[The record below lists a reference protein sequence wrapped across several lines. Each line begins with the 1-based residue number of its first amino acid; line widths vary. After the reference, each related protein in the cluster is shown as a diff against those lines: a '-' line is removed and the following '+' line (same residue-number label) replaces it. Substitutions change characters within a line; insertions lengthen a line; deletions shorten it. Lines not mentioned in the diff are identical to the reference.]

1 MKENSIYDKKSLRTV
16 WGKHADFNELAKDC
30 VAFSNAEGGYID
42 IGIEDGQ
49 DMPPEGQKIPEGLA
63 TDIVNKISGKTQGV
77 TVSAQVFVAENGG
90 EFIKLQILRSTNAP
104 SATQSGK
111 FYLRIGDQSKPITP
125 EDISRL
131 AEDKGCISWED
142 TVTRYSWQDADPEKL
157 EAFIKLLKTSD
168 RVTPFVKQKDTKEIL
183 DFYYLTDPDSDKM
196 TNLGV
201 LFIGKQTQRGR
212 IQNAPII
219 QCIKYDQDGEKVNK
233 WLWDDYTMNPYEMI
247 NDIWERVPEWKESSE
262 ISEGMFRRNILA
274 YPEKV
279 VRELLSNSLVHR
291 PYTVRGDI
299 FINIHPDH
307 IDVVNPGRL
316 PLGVTVENILHTTK
330 KRNDHMAAVFY
341 ALHLMEREGSGYDM
355 MYETLLA
362 NGKPIPV
369 VTEGDDSVSV
379 RIDRRIINEEVIKV
393 MQHADQNYD
402 IKQKQLICLGLIAL
416 HESLTAS
423 ELIKILNLKDADE
436 LRSWLRLLIDKELV
450 IGTDVHSKAKEYRVN
465 PDILRRSDYKG
476 KTSLKRIED
485 YRIKELIKE
494 DMRIYKKAS
503 ATEIQKRIG
512 EEIPSKKIWKQLQ
525 VLVED
530 GYIRKLGS
538 NRWIKY
544 ELVE

>member
-16 WGKHADFNELAKDC
+16 VGKNADFNELAKDC
-30 VAFSNAEGGYID
+30 VAFSNAEGGSID
-42 IGIEDGQ
+42 IGIEDNQ
-49 DMPPEGQKIPEGLA
+49 TLPPEEQKIPDGLA
-63 TDIVNKISGKTQGV
+63 TEVVNKITGKTQGV
-77 TVSAQVFVAENGG
+77 VLSAETLIAENGG
-90 EFIKLQILRSTNAP
+90 EYIKLHILRNANSP
-104 SATQSGK
+104 SATTSGK
-111 FYLRIGDQSKPITP
+111 FFLRIGDNSVPVGP

-142 TVTRYSWQDADPEKL
+142 TETKYSWQDADSEKL
-157 EAFIKLLKTSD
+157 TSFIKLLKTSD
-168 RVTPFVKQKDTKEIL
+168 RVSNFVKQKETKEIL
-183 DFYYLTDPDSDKM
+183 DFYYLTDPDTDKM

-212 IQNAPII
+212 IQNAPVI
-219 QCIKYDQDGEKVNK
+219 QCIKYDQNGEKVNK

-247 NDIWERVPEWKESSE
+247 NNVWERVPEWKESSE
-262 ISEGMFRRNILA
+262 ITEGMFRRNILA

-299 FINIHPDH
+299 FINIYPDH

-316 PLGVTVENILHTTK
+316 PLGVTVKNILHTTK
-330 KRNDHMAAVFY
+330 KRNEHMAAVFY

-379 RIDRRIINEEVIKV
+379 RVDRRIINEEVIKV
-393 MQHADQNYD
+393 MQHADQRYD
-402 IKQKQLICLGLIAL
+402 VKQKQLICLGLIAL
-416 HESLTAS
+416 HESLTAT
-423 ELIKILNLKDADE
+423 ELIRILNLKDADE

-450 IGTDVHSKAKEYRVN
+450 VGTSVHSKSKEYQVN
-465 PDILRRSDYKG
+465 PLLLKSSQFMG

-494 DMRIYKKAS
+494 DLKIYKV
-503 ATEIQKRIG
+503 ATAAEIQKRIG

-525 VLVED
+525 ALVEE
-530 GYIRKLGS
+530 GHIRKLGS
-538 NRWIKY
+538 NRWLKY

>member
-16 WGKHADFNELAKDC
+16 VGKNADFNELAKDC
-30 VAFSNAEGGYID
+30 VAFSNAEGGSID
-42 IGIEDGQ
+42 IGIEDDQ
-49 DMPPEGQKIPEGLA
+49 TLPPEEQKIPDGLA
-63 TDIVNKISGKTQGV
+63 TEIVNKVMGKTQGV
-77 TVSAQVFVAENGG
+77 VLSAETLVAENGG
-90 EFIKLQILRSTNAP
+90 EFIKLHVLRNANSP
-104 SATQSGK
+104 SATTSGK
-111 FYLRIGDQSKPITP
+111 FFLRIGDNSVPVGP

-142 TVTRYSWQDADPEKL
+142 TETKYSWRDADPEKL
-157 EAFIKLLKTSD
+157 ASFIKLLKMSD
-168 RVTPFVKQKDTKEIL
+168 RVSNFVKQKETKEIL

-212 IQNAPII
+212 IQNAPVI
-219 QCIKYDQDGEKVNK
+219 QCIKYDQNGEKVNK

-247 NDIWERVPEWKESSE
+247 NSVWELVPEWKESSE
-262 ISEGMFRRNILA
+262 ITEGMFRRNILA

-316 PLGVTVENILHTTK
+316 PLGVTVKNILHTTK
-330 KRNDHMAAVFY
+330 KRNEHMAAVFY

-379 RIDRRIINEEVIKV
+379 RVDRRIINEEVIKV
-393 MQHADQNYD
+393 MQHADQRYD
-402 IKQKQLICLGLIAL
+402 VKQKQLICLGLIAL
-416 HESLTAS
+416 HESLTAT
-423 ELIKILNLKDADE
+423 ELIRILNLKDADE

-450 IGTDVHSKAKEYRVN
+450 IGTSVHSKSKEYQVN
-465 PDILRRSDYKG
+465 PLLLKSSQFMG

-494 DMRIYKKAS
+494 DLKIYKV
-503 ATEIQKRIG
+503 ATAAEIQKRIG

-525 VLVED
+525 ALVKE
-530 GYIRKLGS
+530 GHIRKLGS
-538 NRWIKY
+538 NRWLKY